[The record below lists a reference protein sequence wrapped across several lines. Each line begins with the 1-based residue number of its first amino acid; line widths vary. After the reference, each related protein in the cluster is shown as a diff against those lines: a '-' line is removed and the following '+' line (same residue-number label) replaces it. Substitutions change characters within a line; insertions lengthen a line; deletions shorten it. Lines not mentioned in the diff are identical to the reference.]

1 MQTTNLWTT
10 QLPDPATLP
19 THPLPAQTD
28 VAIVGSGYTGL
39 HAALVLAKAGVNV
52 TVLEQENIGFGA
64 SCRNGGM
71 MTAGLKASV
80 KEVVHM
86 YGLERAREFFQWSLD
101 SIDHVDRTVHE
112 EQIDCDFSRAG
123 HVETAFKPAHFDG
136 FKEHITWMK
145 EQFGYASARVV
156 SREDLHTEIGSKV
169 YYGGLVD
176 DFSADV
182 QPAKYV
188 FGLAQAVARRGACLV
203 EHAGVTAIQREG
215 TPLASG
221 RFRLSTA
228 KGEITAR
235 EVLLATNGYT
245 TNVVPSARMGV
256 FPVGSYII
264 ATDPLS
270 PALQAELSP
279 NNRMFFDSKH
289 FLNYF
294 RLTPDGRML
303 FGGRNNL
310 STGLDLQES
319 ARLLGAR
326 MVEVFPQLKGVP
338 IAHAWTGKLGITF
351 DLMPHAGRI
360 NGIHYAYGYNGHGV
374 SIASYLGKEMGELL
388 AGKRKSV
395 PFMDIKH
402 PRSFITYFDKLY
414 LPFVAA
420 YYRLLDRIS

>member
-1 MQTTNLWTT
+1 MHPTNLWLTSAPP
-10 QLPDPATLP
+10 LPHP
-19 THPLPAQTD
+19 TPLPAQTD
-28 VAIVGSGYTGL
+28 IAIVGSGYTGL
-39 HAALVLAKAGVNV
+39 HAALVLAKAGINV
-52 TVLEQENIGFGA
+52 TVLEAETIGFGA
-64 SCRNGGM
+64 SSRNGGM
-71 MTAGLKASV
+71 MTAGLKASLKSIV
-80 KEVVHM
+80 RM
-86 YGLERAREFFQWSLD
+86 YGLERAREFWQWSLD

-112 EQIDCDFSRAG
+112 EQIDCDFSRPG
-123 HVETAFKPAHFDG
+123 HVETAYKPSHFEH
-136 FKEHITWMK
+136 FKEDVAWMK
-145 EQFGYASARVV
+145 KEFNYTGGYLV
-156 SREDLHTEIGSKV
+156 SRADIRTEIGSDA
-169 YYGGLVD
+169 YFGGLVD
-176 DFSADV
+176 DFSAGL

-188 FGLAQAVARRGACLV
+188 FGLAKAVARRGGCLV
-203 EHAGVTAIQREG
+203 EKAGVTAIKREG
-215 TPLASG
+215 NT
-221 RFRLSTA
+221 FRLRTA
-228 KGEITAR
+228 KGDITAR

-245 TNVVPSARMGV
+245 TGLVPGARMGV

-264 ATDPLS
+264 ATDPL
-270 PALQAELSP
+270 PKDLQAELSP
-279 NNRMFFDSKH
+279 KNRMFFDSKH

-310 STGLDLQES
+310 STDLDLHES

-388 AGKRKSV
+388 AGQRKSV
-395 PFMDIKH
+395 PFMHIKH

-420 YYRLLDRIS
+420 YYRFLDWVA

>member
-1 MQTTNLWTT
+1 MYTTNLWTT
-10 QLPDPATLP
+10 QLPTPSTLP
-19 THPLPAQTD
+19 THALPSQTD

-39 HAALVLAKAGVNV
+39 HAALVLAKAGTNV
-52 TVLEQENIGFGA
+52 TVLEQETIGFGA

-80 KEVVHM
+80 KEVLHR
-86 YGLERAREFFQWSLD
+86 YGLERAREFWQWSLD
-101 SIDHVDRTVHE
+101 SIDHVDHTVAE
-112 EQIDCDFSRAG
+112 EKIDCDFSRCG
-123 HVETAFKPAHFDG
+123 HVETAFKPAHFEG
-136 FKEHITWMK
+136 FKDHIAWMK
-145 EQFGYASARVV
+145 DQFGYNSAHIV
-156 SREDLHTEIGSKV
+156 SRADLRTEIGSEV
-169 YYGGLVD
+169 YFGGLVD
-176 DFSADV
+176 EFSAGL

-188 FGLAQAVARRGACLV
+188 LGLAQAVARHGACLV
-203 EHAGVTAIQREG
+203 EHAGVTAIKRDG
-215 TPLASG
+215 KM
-221 RFRLSTA
+221 FRLSTA

-245 TNVVPSARMGV
+245 TGLVPDVRMGV

-279 NNRMFFDSKH
+279 KNRMFFDSKH

-310 STGLDLQES
+310 STDLDLHES
-319 ARLLGAR
+319 VRVLGAR
-326 MVEVFPQLKGVP
+326 MVEVFPQLKGIPV
-338 IAHAWTGKLGITF
+338 AHAWTGKLGITF
-351 DLMPHAGRI
+351 DLMPHAGRLD
-360 NGIHYAYGYNGHGV
+360 GIHYAYGYNGHGV

-388 AGKRKSV
+388 AGQRKSV
-395 PFMDIKH
+395 PFMEIKH
-402 PRSFITYFDKLY
+402 PRSFITYLDKLY

-420 YYRLLDRIS
+420 YYRVLDRLT

>member
-10 QLPDPATLP
+10 HAPRPSDLPS
-19 THPLPAQTD
+19 HPLPERTD
-28 VAIVGSGYTGL
+28 VAIIGSGYTGL
-39 HAALVLAKAGVNV
+39 HAALVLAKSGTNV
-52 TVLEQENIGFGA
+52 TVLEQETIGYGA
-64 SCRNGGM
+64 SSRNGGM
-71 MTAGLKASV
+71 MTAGLKASL
-80 KEVVHM
+80 KSVVRM
-86 YGLERAREFFQWSLD
+86 YGMERAREFWQWSLD
-101 SIDHVDRTVHE
+101 SIDHVDRTVAE
-112 EQIDCDFSRAG
+112 EGIDCDFSRSG
-123 HVETAFKPAHFDG
+123 HVELAYKPSHFEH
-136 FKEHITWMK
+136 FKEYVAWMAK
-145 EQFGYASARVV
+145 EFAYAGGYVISPAEVR
-156 SREDLHTEIGSKV
+156 TEIGSEA
-169 YYGGLVD
+169 YFGGLVD
-176 DFSADV
+176 DFSAGL

-188 FGLAQAVARRGACLV
+188 YGLAKAGARQGACFV
-203 EHAGVTAIQREG
+203 EGAGVKAIQREG
-215 TPLASG
+215 HH
-221 RFRLSTA
+221 FRLRTA
-228 KGEITAR
+228 KGDLTAR

-245 TNVVPSARMGV
+245 TGLVPAARMGV

-264 ATDPLS
+264 ATAPL
-270 PALQAELSP
+270 PPELQAELSP
-279 NNRMFFDSKH
+279 KNRMFFDSKH

-310 STGLDLQES
+310 STGLDLHES

-326 MVEVFPQLKGVP
+326 LVEVFPQLKGVP

-388 AGKRKSV
+388 AGKRTSV

-420 YYRLLDRIS
+420 YYRMLDRWT